1 LYDSLINNANGA
13 NDMTFEIRQAMKL
26 NSRGDEVR
34 DGWMILDSIYGM
46 QVDWAPTKAEA
57 QRIVKELNNK

>member
-1 LYDSLINNANGA
+1 
-13 NDMTFEIRQAMKL
+13 MTYEIRQAMKL

-34 DGWMILDSIYGM
+34 DGWMILESIYGM